1 MAKYETGLKIDSG
14 AFEGHSREGVNM
26 NIFRKLFKH
35 KHNWYIKERS
45 NVIQYDDMG
54 YPLRLFLIECT
65 KCHKTQ
71 HAWIDSCDSDT
82 DVVCKWYKDIPLPIP
97 PKAEE
102 KLK

>member
-1 MAKYETGLKIDSG
+1 
-14 AFEGHSREGVNM
+14 M

-35 KHNWYIKERS
+35 EHNWQIKERS

-54 YPLRLFLIECT
+54 YTLRLFLIECT

-71 HAWIDSCDSDT
+71 HAWIDSHNSDT
-82 DVVCKWYKDIPLPIP
+82 DVVCKWYKDIQLPIP
-97 PKAEE
+97 PKVEE